1 MLRDLRASGFLGQ
14 RFDDDLLRR
23 AGRLGTLGDEGVGYV
38 QRFERAAVPPVGAA
52 VALVVLDDGGDAV
65 GLHLVHEP
73 VHGVAGLVVDEPPLL
88 LVEAEAVRREDLL
101 EDGFDLLA
109 GEVEAQLVGEAR
121 VERRVGAAAR
131 HGAVARGDYHDVGA
145 FLDGGRGGDE
155 AAHAGADDEDLAF
168 HGVSD
173 LALVHGLGRNLEV
186 PLRVREFLGIEH
198 EVARC
203 GGDGFLILRRASGQA
218 ERARRGRGGSGHR
231 GALQEAATIHRPCC
245 FHVPSFVRMIPCR
258 ALRRRLSLRLARRST
273 GCSV

>member
-1 MLRDLRASGFLGQ
+1 MFVRQSKDIYLEQEKDGDGHVSF
-14 RFDDDLLRR
+14 RR
-23 AGRLGTLGDEGVGYV
+23 EKYV
-38 QRFERAAVPPVGAA
+38 ANGGP
-52 VALVVLDDGGDAV
+52 DGG
-65 GLHLVHEP
+65 
-73 VHGVAGLVVDEPPLL
+73 
-88 LVEAEAVRREDLL
+88 
-101 EDGFDLLA
+101 
-109 GEVEAQLVGEAR
+109 
-121 VERRVGAAAR
+121 
-131 HGAVARGDYHDVGA
+131 
-145 FLDGGRGGDE
+145 DGGRGGDE

-218 ERARRGRGGSGHR
+218 ERARRGRGGSGHC

-245 FHVPSFVRMIPCR
+245 SHVPSFVRMIPCR
-258 ALRRRLSLRLARRST
+258 ALRRCLLLCLARRST